1 MSEFVRKLS
10 DGEYD
15 EYELPVR
22 RWLLSYALISLLGC
36 VHQCS
41 NSVTVNE
48 TREFKWTGYTK
59 LRKMVDSGL
68 VIWNSAIE
76 LCGYNHQIDGAQASN
91 ALNWLYTYRNG
102 VAHCGVNHA
111 RYCLQVLEGDKE
123 TEKIVQIILVYMF
136 ILINT
141 CVEAYSAEEQ
151 EDYAVCF
158 AELVEVLHA

>member
-41 NSVTVNE
+41 NSLTVNE

-76 LCGYNHQIDGAQASN
+76 LCGY
-91 ALNWLYTYRNG
+91 
-102 VAHCGVNHA
+102 GVNHA

-123 TEKIVQIILVYMF
+123 TEKIVQIILVYIF

>member
-1 MSEFVRKLS
+1 M
-10 DGEYD
+10 
-15 EYELPVR
+15 
-22 RWLLSYALISLLGC
+22 
-36 VHQCS
+36 
-41 NSVTVNE
+41 
-48 TREFKWTGYTK
+48 
-59 LRKMVDSGL
+59 
-68 VIWNSAIE
+68 
-76 LCGYNHQIDGAQASN
+76 CGYNHQIDGAQASN
-91 ALNWLYTYRNG
+91 ALNWLYTYHNG

>member
-1 MSEFVRKLS
+1 
-10 DGEYD
+10 
-15 EYELPVR
+15 
-22 RWLLSYALISLLGC
+22 
-36 VHQCS
+36 
-41 NSVTVNE
+41 
-48 TREFKWTGYTK
+48 
-59 LRKMVDSGL
+59 MVDSGL

-102 VAHCGVNHA
+102 VNHA

-141 CVEAYSAEEQ
+141 YVEAYSAEEQ

>member
-1 MSEFVRKLS
+1 
-10 DGEYD
+10 
-15 EYELPVR
+15 
-22 RWLLSYALISLLGC
+22 
-36 VHQCS
+36 
-41 NSVTVNE
+41 
-48 TREFKWTGYTK
+48 
-59 LRKMVDSGL
+59 MVDSGL

-141 CVEAYSAEEQ
+141 YVEALNIFVEGEERIRKVADALPDIYRESDPAVRRQ
-151 EDYAVCF
+151 QAIDYLKRM
-158 AELVEVLHA
+158 EEK